1 MERIDKILA
10 AQGRYSRREIKKLV
24 RDGQIA
30 VNGTVVTDSAVK
42 IDESKDTV
50 TLNGE
55 PIALKKHIYIML
67 NKPQGVVSASESG
80 SEKTV
85 IDLVPEPLYRKGLFP
100 AGRLDKNTT
109 GFVLITDDGEF
120 AHRILSPKNH
130 IYKTYLARLEHRLGA
145 AEIKML
151 ENGIILADGT
161 ALKEARIEIAEDT
174 DTPLVRIMICEGKYH
189 QIKRM
194 FAATGNK
201 VVYLHREAMGGL
213 ILDRSLAEGECREIT
228 EDELKKLEIEKLFSD
243 FEQ

>member
-30 VNGTVVTDSAVK
+30 VNGVVITDSSVK
-42 IDESKDTV
+42 IDEFKDTV
-50 TLNGE
+50 TLSGE

-67 NKPQGVVSASESG
+67 NKPQGIVSASESG
-80 SEKTV
+80 SERTV

-100 AGRLDKNTT
+100 AGRLDKDTT
-109 GFVLITDDGEF
+109 GFVLITDDGDF

-130 IYKTYLARLEHRLGA
+130 IYKTYLARLEHRIGE

-151 ENGIILADGT
+151 ENGITLADGT
-161 ALKEARIEIAEDT
+161 VLKEAKTEIAEDT

-189 QIKRM
+189 QVKRM
-194 FAATGNK
+194 FAAAGNR
-201 VVYLHREAMGGL
+201 VISLHRQAMGGL
-213 ILDRSLAEGECREIT
+213 MLDASLMLGECREIT
-228 EDELKKLEIEKLFSD
+228 ADELRQLENEK
-243 FEQ
+243 